1 MDENMSRSTSLKA
14 SPRLSDDLEDEYTEE
29 DEYSSSSDYTSSTD
43 DDEEKEMEASELLES
58 WSEAMKKLKFMVELY
73 SKEKEE
79 NTKLIE
85 HINKMAT
92 AINEMKLEIAS
103 LAQSQTKAINDLM
116 MEKKSHAATLKKLE
130 MCETHESEKPFNGT
144 LRCNC
149 EIVISNGEVENIII
163 VKDDEKRWKEIEVQK
178 EYLMKRV
185 VELTQQNALINEEY
199 EDLKINFDM
208 KKNNME
214 NELNNVQQSARE
226 REVSLVNNQEM
237 YKSVAL
243 QFLTRE
249 LPLFKKNIESIDT
262 IQKDIKLKTEFAS
275 FIMSRYGINITDV
288 LNGEKSITK
297 IQMIPLK
304 FRKQKSS
311 VTHQKTIKL
320 TRMHTSLSRNG
331 TIDLSSIAE
340 EDMIDDDVT
349 PVKVSQLSKLSV
361 TNNYTNEEH
370 QSTTAPIK
378 TLKGK
383 TSILKNP
390 SLARTNTGI
399 LPKETTKKLRASCS
413 PKRKRLSLNQFKKL
427 LTRSTIS
434 LETAPTE

>member
-1 MDENMSRSTSLKA
+1 MDNNMSRSTPLKA
-14 SPRLSDDLEDEYTEE
+14 SPRFSDDLEDEYSEE
-29 DEYSSSSDYTSSTD
+29 DEYSISSDYTSSTD
-43 DDEEKEMEASELLES
+43 DDEKEMETSELLES

-79 NTKLIE
+79 NTKLTE

-92 AINEMKLEIAS
+92 AINEMKVEIAS
-103 LAQSQTKAINDLM
+103 LVQSQTKAINDLM

-130 MCETHESEKPFNGT
+130 MCETHENEKPFNGT

-163 VKDDEKRWKEIEVQK
+163 VKDDEKRWKEIEIQK

-214 NELNNVQQSARE
+214 NELNNIQQSARE

-249 LPLFKKNIESIDT
+249 LPLFKKNIESIDI

-275 FIMSRYGINITDV
+275 FIMNRYGINVIDV

-311 VTHQKTIKL
+311 VTRQKTIKL
-320 TRMHTSLSRNG
+320 ARMNTSLSRNG
-331 TIDLSSIAE
+331 TIDLSSIAD
-340 EDMIDDDVT
+340 EDMIDDNNVT
-349 PVKVSQLSKLSV
+349 PVKVSQFSKLNG
-361 TNNYTNEEH
+361 TNNCTKEEQ
-370 QSTTAPIK
+370 QSSIITP
-378 TLKGK
+378 LKPQKDK
-383 TSILKNP
+383 TSILKSP
-390 SLARTNTGI
+390 SLARTNTGV

-413 PKRKRLSLNQFKKL
+413 PKEKAELKSIQKL

-434 LETAPTE
+434 LETATNE